1 MEESIEF
8 VAKTAMLSN
17 EFERNNSELKKQY
30 IISNIILYNTIASIF
45 DECTGTFGTGYPFY
59 ILNNKL
65 EGSLPIIDE
74 QIRYNNELIEN
85 AKNSSFD
92 KWLCAQCLDENY
104 ITMPDLKQICK
115 TCPGMENALKPRELI
130 KRLPD
135 LDMWMVCSDDNILKV
150 AENFKNALYTC
161 GFKTSD
167 IDPVKTIYD
176 MQEIVTSLR
185 NNKMPKQKLPI
196 DTHIID
202 NISLY
207 TLISRIPDILDY
219 CYKKDTIPYLPIHPY
234 SLRKNWQKDDA
245 AYNFVHDYLSSFT
258 EFEMDPKIQAIL
270 NGTRQYIAKKYS
282 LDQLYKF
289 LLETWPV
296 FVANRHKTPGIKESF
311 EKRIES
317 WREM

>member
-1 MEESIEF
+1 MEEPIEF
-8 VAKTAMLSN
+8 VAKTAELSN

-30 IISNIILYNTIASIF
+30 IVSNIILYNTIASMF
-45 DECTGTFGTGYPFY
+45 KDCAGTFGTGYPFY
-59 ILNNKL
+59 ILNSKL
-65 EGSLPIIDE
+65 EGSLPVIDE

-85 AKNSSFD
+85 AKKSRFD
-92 KWLCAQCLDENY
+92 KWLCAHCLDENY

-115 TCPGMENALKPRELI
+115 ICPGMENALKPRELI

-135 LDMWMVCSDDNILKV
+135 LDMWMVCSDDEILKV
-150 AENFKNALYTC
+150 AEKFKEALYVG

-167 IDPVKTIYD
+167 IDPVATIYD

-185 NNKMPKQKLPI
+185 NDKMPKKKLPI

-202 NISLY
+202 NVSLY
-207 TLISRIPDILDY
+207 TLVSRIPDVLDS
-219 CYKKDTIPYLPIHPY
+219 CYRHETVPYLPIHPY
-234 SLRKNWQKDDA
+234 SLRKTWQKDDA

-258 EFEMDPKIQAIL
+258 EFDMDPKIQEVL
-270 NGTRQYIAKKYS
+270 NETRQYIAKKYS

-289 LLETWPV
+289 LLETGPS
-296 FVANRHKTPGIKESF
+296 FVANRHKAPGMKEAF
-311 EKRIES
+311 ERRIES